1 MVGIQVTKEGNVMF
15 VFLKRLLVLLWPS
28 TVVKT
33 RNFQGKGVDLIPCWG
48 TEILSATWHGQE
60 AKEKKKKKKEKIA
73 VCHLQCALEKN
84 MTAEEAI
91 DPGWRCWW

>member
-1 MVGIQVTKEGNVMF
+1 MRLEGRKETTVVGIQVTKEGNVMF

-60 AKEKKKKKKEKIA
+60 AKEKKEEEEERKDCCVPLAMRTGKKY
-73 VCHLQCALEKN
+73 
-84 MTAEEAI
+84 
-91 DPGWRCWW
+91 DG

>member
-1 MVGIQVTKEGNVMF
+1 MRLEGRKETTVVGIQVTKEGNVMF

-60 AKEKKKKKKEKIA
+60 AKEKKEEEEERKDCCVPLAMHTGKK
-73 VCHLQCALEKN
+73 N
-84 MTAEEAI
+84 
-91 DPGWRCWW
+91 DG